1 MMLKAYRRPEQSS
14 FVAES
19 HSLSVNFNFMRRWI
33 VHQAHGAAVDF
44 EAGVA
49 KALVRQRALIQAFSL
64 HLPQS
69 LPACP

>member
-1 MMLKAYRRPEQSS
+1 MMLKAYRRLEQST

-33 VHQAHGAAVDF
+33 VHPAHGAEVDF
-44 EAGVA
+44 DVEVA
-49 KALVRQRALIQAFSL
+49 KALVLPRATIQAFFSY
-64 HLPQS
+64 LPQS